1 MTSAAQAEQQTPAT
15 IQGSDSM
22 SVDLP
27 AQDQAHEQPELEQAQ
42 DGGVAH
48 GQAAADAAAAG
59 ALQADGAANGTAT
72 LTVRA
77 LVSTKE
83 AGVII
88 GKGGQNVAELR
99 EKSGVKAGVSKVIQ
113 GVHDR
118 VLSITGSV
126 EAIAKVRVGRSGPSS
141 FHRPRTD

>member
-1 MTSAAQAEQQTPAT
+1 MEGVESSAAQNPEADET
-15 IQGSDSM
+15 ITSN
-22 SVDLP
+22 
-27 AQDQAHEQPELEQAQ
+27 E
-42 DGGVAH
+42 
-48 GQAAADAAAAG
+48 GQNAP
-59 ALQADGAANGTAT
+59 QT
-72 LTVRA
+72 LTIRA

-88 GKGGQNVAELR
+88 GKGGQNVAQLR

-126 EAIAKVRVGRSGPSS
+126 EAVALVSAG
-141 FHRPRTD
+141 

>member
-1 MTSAAQAEQQTPAT
+1 MEGVETTVNAPSSADVQAEEASNAFAG
-15 IQGSDSM
+15 IENG
-22 SVDLP
+22 
-27 AQDQAHEQPELEQAQ
+27 
-42 DGGVAH
+42 
-48 GQAAADAAAAG
+48 AAAP
-59 ALQADGAANGTAT
+59 TT

-83 AGVII
+83 AGIII

-126 EAIAKVRVGRSGPSS
+126 EAVALVRNKQ
-141 FHRPRTD
+141 FHTLWVCMFIILLHFPCRHSPLSLLTSLRIP